1 MAFYLIENTEQL
13 STFYYQEFKRAF
25 VEVIPFNDLV
35 HPALNKVSL
44 VYIKPLTD
52 DNEKGYMICID
63 HSEALNMQIKH
74 VNQVL
79 KSFDEIYVRDKK
91 TFLYYF
97 QLKSSL
103 DILHTLPTYIHPTT
117 QVHTHFYNT
126 YSSRLDI
133 NRIIPLVKHHQ
144 RCEAI
149 FKQVKD
155 HCRTL
160 THKTN
165 DVLAYSF
172 LFIEKNG
179 IKIDETLFKQY
190 FKPTNESFNIKDGKI
205 YTQYNLH
212 TTTGRPSNSFNG
224 VNFAALNK
232 DNGCRQ
238 AFIPEHDRF
247 MEIDISAYHPNIVAQ
262 LVEYKFDKPIYEA
275 FAEYAGVEVKQ
286 AKELM
291 FKQLY
296 GGIYTDYKQW
306 DFFIKVQEYI
316 DKIWEHFEARGWVM
330 VPNSSKYFY
339 KDRLGDM
346 NPQKLFNYFLQN
358 LETVNNSR
366 IINDIIKVLRG
377 KNTKLVLYTYDAF
390 LFDLDNTEED
400 IINDLKEIFSSR
412 GLQIKYKYGTDYDF
426 E

>member
-35 HPALNKVSL
+35 HPTLNKVSL

-52 DNEKGYMICID
+52 DNKKGYMICID
-63 HSEALNMQIKH
+63 HSEALNVQIKH

-103 DILHTLPTYIHPTT
+103 DITHTTPTYIHPTT

-133 NRIIPLVKHHQ
+133 NRIIPLVKHYQ

-149 FKQVKD
+149 FEQVKN
-155 HCRTL
+155 HCVTL
-160 THKTN
+160 IRKTN

-190 FKPTNESFNIKDGKI
+190 FKPTNESFSIKDGKI

-238 AFIPEHDRF
+238 AFIPEHDQF

-262 LVEYKFDKPIYEA
+262 LVDYRFDKPIYET
-275 FAEYAGVEVKQ
+275 FAEYAGVEIKQ

-296 GGIYTDYKQW
+296 GGIYTEYKQW
-306 DFFIKVQEYI
+306 EFFIKVQEYI
-316 DKIWEHFEARGWVM
+316 DKIWEHFETLNWVM
-330 VPNSSKYFY
+330 VPNSGKYFY
-339 KDRLGDM
+339 KDRLGEM

-366 IINDIIKVLRG
+366 IIQDIIKVLRG

-390 LFDLDNTEED
+390 LFDLDDTEKD
-400 IINDLKEIFSSR
+400 IIDELKEIFSSR
-412 GLQIKYKYGTDYDF
+412 ELQIKYKYGTDYDF

>member
-149 FKQVKD
+149 FEQVKD

-366 IINDIIKVLRG
+366 IIKDIIKVLRG

-412 GLQIKYKYGTDYDF
+412 ELQIKYKYGTDYDF

>member
-44 VYIKPLTD
+44 VYIKPLTNGD
-52 DNEKGYMICID
+52 EKGYMICID
-63 HSEALNMQIKH
+63 HSEALNVQIKH

-79 KSFDEIYVRDKK
+79 KSFNEIYVRDKK

-103 DILHTLPTYIHPTT
+103 DISHTLPTYIHPTT

-133 NRIIPLVKHHQ
+133 NRIIPIVKHYQ
-144 RCEAI
+144 RCEEI
-149 FKQVKD
+149 FEQVKD
-155 HCRTL
+155 HCRVL
-160 THKTN
+160 VSNTN

-190 FKPTNESFNIKDGKI
+190 FKPTNESFSIKDGKI

-296 GGIYTDYKQW
+296 GGIYTEYKQW
-306 DFFIKVQEYI
+306 EFFIKVQEYI

-339 KDRLGDM
+339 RDRLGDM

-366 IINDIIKVLRG
+366 IIRDIIKVLRG

>member
-35 HPALNKVSL
+35 HPTLNKVSL

-63 HSEALNMQIKH
+63 HSEALNVQIKH

-79 KSFDEIYVRDKK
+79 KSFNEIYVRDKK

-103 DILHTLPTYIHPTT
+103 DITHILPTYIHPTT

-133 NRIIPLVKHHQ
+133 NRIIPLVKHYQ

-149 FKQVKD
+149 FEQVKN
-155 HCRTL
+155 HCVPLIR
-160 THKTN
+160 KTN

-190 FKPTNESFNIKDGKI
+190 FKPTNESFSIKDGKI

-262 LVEYKFDKPIYEA
+262 LVDYRFDKPIYEA
-275 FAEYAGVEVKQ
+275 FAEYAGVEIKQ

-296 GGIYTDYKQW
+296 GGIYTEYKQW
-306 DFFIKVQEYI
+306 EFFIKVQEYI
-316 DKIWEHFEARGWVM
+316 DKIWEHFETLNWVM
-330 VPNSSKYFY
+330 VPGSGKYFY
-339 KDRLGDM
+339 KDRLGEM

-366 IINDIIKVLRG
+366 IIQDIIKVLRG

-390 LFDLDNTEED
+390 LFDLDDTEKD
-400 IINDLKEIFSSR
+400 IIDELKEIFSSR
-412 GLQIKYKYGTDYDF
+412 ELQIKYKYGTDYDF

>member
-103 DILHTLPTYIHPTT
+103 DISHTLPTYIHPTT

-126 YSSRLDI
+126 YSSRVDI

-149 FKQVKD
+149 FEQVKD

-296 GGIYTDYKQW
+296 GGIYTDYKEW

-316 DKIWEHFEARGWVM
+316 DKIWENFEKLGWAM
-330 VPNSSKYFY
+330 VPNSGKYFY

-412 GLQIKYKYGTDYDF
+412 ELQIKYKYGTDYDF

>member
-1 MAFYLIENTEQL
+1 
-13 STFYYQEFKRAF
+13 
-25 VEVIPFNDLV
+25 
-35 HPALNKVSL
+35 
-44 VYIKPLTD
+44 
-52 DNEKGYMICID
+52 MICID
-63 HSEALNMQIKH
+63 HSEALNVQIKH

-103 DILHTLPTYIHPTT
+103 DISHILPTYIHPTT

-133 NRIIPLVKHHQ
+133 NRIIPLVKHYQ

-149 FKQVKD
+149 FEQVKN
-155 HCRTL
+155 HCVTL
-160 THKTN
+160 IRKTN

-179 IKIDETLFKQY
+179 IKINETLFKQY
-190 FKPTNESFNIKDGKI
+190 FKPTNESFSIKDGKI

-262 LVEYKFDKPIYEA
+262 LVDYRFDKPIYEA
-275 FAEYAGVEVKQ
+275 FAEYAGVEIKQ

-296 GGIYTDYKQW
+296 GGIYTEYKQW
-306 DFFIKVQEYI
+306 EFFIKVQEYI
-316 DKIWEHFEARGWVM
+316 DKIWEHFETLNWVM
-330 VPNSSKYFY
+330 VPNSGKYFY
-339 KDRLGDM
+339 KDRLGEM

-366 IINDIIKVLRG
+366 IIQDIIKVLRG

-390 LFDLDNTEED
+390 LFDLDDTEKD
-400 IINDLKEIFSSR
+400 IIDELKEIFSSR
-412 GLQIKYKYGTDYDF
+412 ELQIKYKYGTDYDF

>member
-126 YSSRLDI
+126 YSSRVDI
-133 NRIIPLVKHHQ
+133 NRIIPLVKHYQ

-149 FKQVKD
+149 FEQVKD

-296 GGIYTDYKQW
+296 GGIYTDYKEW

-316 DKIWEHFEARGWVM
+316 DKIWENFEKLGWAM
-330 VPNSSKYFY
+330 VPNSGKYFY

>member
-126 YSSRLDI
+126 YSSRVDI
-133 NRIIPLVKHHQ
+133 NRIIPLVKHYQ

-149 FKQVKD
+149 FEQVKD

-366 IINDIIKVLRG
+366 IIKDIIKVLRG

-412 GLQIKYKYGTDYDF
+412 ELQIKYKYGTDYDF

>member
-13 STFYYQEFKRAF
+13 TSFYYQGFKRAF

-35 HPALNKVSL
+35 HPTLNKVSL

-63 HSEALNMQIKH
+63 HSEALNVQIKH

-103 DILHTLPTYIHPTT
+103 DITHTTPTYIHPTT

-133 NRIIPLVKHHQ
+133 NRIIPLVKHYQ

-149 FKQVKD
+149 FEQVKN
-155 HCRTL
+155 HCVTL
-160 THKTN
+160 IRKTN

-190 FKPTNESFNIKDGKI
+190 FKPTNESFSIKDGKI

-262 LVEYKFDKPIYEA
+262 LVDYRFDKPIYEA
-275 FAEYAGVEVKQ
+275 FAEYAGVEIKQ

-296 GGIYTDYKQW
+296 GGIYTEYKQW
-306 DFFIKVQEYI
+306 EFFIKVQEYI
-316 DKIWEHFEARGWVM
+316 DKIWEHFETLNWVM
-330 VPNSSKYFY
+330 VPNSGKYFY
-339 KDRLGDM
+339 KDRLGEM

-366 IINDIIKVLRG
+366 IIQDIIKVLRG

-390 LFDLDNTEED
+390 LFDLDDTEKD
-400 IINDLKEIFSSR
+400 IIDELKEIFSSR
-412 GLQIKYKYGTDYDF
+412 ELQIKYKYGTDYDF

>member
-103 DILHTLPTYIHPTT
+103 DITHTLPTYIHPTT

-126 YSSRLDI
+126 YSSRVDI
-133 NRIIPLVKHHQ
+133 NRIIPLVKHYQ

-149 FKQVKD
+149 FEQVKD

-296 GGIYTDYKQW
+296 GGIYTDYKEW

-316 DKIWEHFEARGWVM
+316 DKIWENFEKLGWAM
-330 VPNSSKYFY
+330 VPNSGKYFY

-412 GLQIKYKYGTDYDF
+412 ELQIKYKYGTDYDF

>member
-13 STFYYQEFKRAF
+13 TSFYYQGFKRAF

-35 HPALNKVSL
+35 HPTLNKVSL
-44 VYIKPLTD
+44 VYIKPLTN

-63 HSEALNMQIKH
+63 HSEALNVQIKH

-103 DILHTLPTYIHPTT
+103 DITHHLPTYIHPTT

-133 NRIIPLVKHHQ
+133 NRIIPLVKHHE

-149 FKQVKD
+149 FEQVKN
-155 HCRTL
+155 HCLTL
-160 THKTN
+160 NSKTN

-179 IKIDETLFKQY
+179 IKINETLFKQY
-190 FKPTNESFNIKDGKI
+190 FKPTNESFSIKDGKI

-212 TTTGRPSNSFNG
+212 TTTGRPSNSFNSI
-224 VNFAALNK
+224 NFAALNK

-238 AFIPEHDRF
+238 TFIPEHDRF

-262 LVEYKFDKPIYEA
+262 LVNYRFDKPIYEA
-275 FAEYAGVEVKQ
+275 LAEYAGVEVKQ

-296 GGIYTDYKQW
+296 GGIYTEYKQW
-306 DFFIKVQEYI
+306 EFFIKVQEYI
-316 DKIWEHFEARGWVM
+316 DKIWEHFETLGWVM
-330 VPNSSKYFY
+330 VPNSGKYFY
-339 KDRLGDM
+339 KDRLGEM

-358 LETVNNSR
+358 LETVNNSN
-366 IINDIIKVLRG
+366 IIQDIIKVLRG

-390 LFDLDNTEED
+390 LFDLDDTEED
-400 IINDLKEIFSSR
+400 IIDKLKDIFNSR
-412 GLQIKYKYGTDYDF
+412 KLQIKYKYGTDYDF

>member
-35 HPALNKVSL
+35 HPTLNKVSL

-63 HSEALNMQIKH
+63 HSEALNVQIKH

-103 DILHTLPTYIHPTT
+103 DITHTTPTYIHPTT

-133 NRIIPLVKHHQ
+133 NRIIPLVKHYQ

-149 FKQVKD
+149 FEQVKN
-155 HCRTL
+155 HCVTL
-160 THKTN
+160 IRKTN

-190 FKPTNESFNIKDGKI
+190 FKPTNESFSIKDGKI

-262 LVEYKFDKPIYEA
+262 LVDYWFDKPIYEA

-296 GGIYTDYKQW
+296 GGIYTEYKQW
-306 DFFIKVQEYI
+306 EFFIKVQEYI
-316 DKIWEHFEARGWVM
+316 DKIWEHFETLGWVR
-330 VPNSSKYFY
+330 VPNLGKYFY
-339 KDRLGDM
+339 KDRLGEM

-366 IINDIIKVLRG
+366 IIQDIIKVLRG

-390 LFDLDNTEED
+390 LFDLDDTEKD
-400 IINDLKEIFSSR
+400 IIDELKETFSSR
-412 GLQIKYKYGTDYDF
+412 ELQIKYKYGTDYDF

>member
-103 DILHTLPTYIHPTT
+103 DISHTLPTYIHPTT

-126 YSSRLDI
+126 YSSRVDI
-133 NRIIPLVKHHQ
+133 NRIIPLVKHYQ

-149 FKQVKD
+149 FEQVKD

-247 MEIDISAYHPNIVAQ
+247 MEIDISAYHPNIVTQ

-275 FAEYAGVEVKQ
+275 FSEYSGVEVKQ

-296 GGIYTDYKQW
+296 GGIYTDYKEW

-316 DKIWEHFEARGWVM
+316 DKIWENFEKLGWAM
-330 VPNSSKYFY
+330 VPNSGKYFY

-412 GLQIKYKYGTDYDF
+412 ELQIKYKYGTDYDF

>member
-1 MAFYLIENTEQL
+1 
-13 STFYYQEFKRAF
+13 
-25 VEVIPFNDLV
+25 
-35 HPALNKVSL
+35 
-44 VYIKPLTD
+44 
-52 DNEKGYMICID
+52 
-63 HSEALNMQIKH
+63 
-74 VNQVL
+74 
-79 KSFDEIYVRDKK
+79 
-91 TFLYYF
+91 
-97 QLKSSL
+97 
-103 DILHTLPTYIHPTT
+103 
-117 QVHTHFYNT
+117 
-126 YSSRLDI
+126 
-133 NRIIPLVKHHQ
+133 
-144 RCEAI
+144 
-149 FKQVKD
+149 
-155 HCRTL
+155 
-160 THKTN
+160 
-165 DVLAYSF
+165 
-172 LFIEKNG
+172 
-179 IKIDETLFKQY
+179 
-190 FKPTNESFNIKDGKI
+190 
-205 YTQYNLH
+205 
-212 TTTGRPSNSFNG
+212 
-224 VNFAALNK
+224 
-232 DNGCRQ
+232 
-238 AFIPEHDRF
+238 

-330 VPNSSKYFY
+330 VPNSGKYFY

-358 LETVNNSR
+358 LESVNNSR
-366 IINDIIKVLRG
+366 IIKDIIKVLRG

>member
-13 STFYYQEFKRAF
+13 TSFYYQGFKRAF

-35 HPALNKVSL
+35 HPTLNKVSL
-44 VYIKPLTD
+44 VYIKPLTN

-63 HSEALNMQIKH
+63 HSEALNVQIKH

-103 DILHTLPTYIHPTT
+103 DITHTLPTYIHPTT

-133 NRIIPLVKHHQ
+133 NCIIPLVKHHQ

-149 FKQVKD
+149 FEQVKD
-155 HCRTL
+155 HCPTPVN
-160 THKTN
+160 KTN

-179 IKIDETLFKQY
+179 IKINETLFKQY

-212 TTTGRPSNSFNG
+212 TTTGRPSNSFNS

-306 DFFIKVQEYI
+306 EFFIKVQEYI
-316 DKIWEHFEARGWVM
+316 DKIWEHFEALGWVM
-330 VPNSSKYFY
+330 VPNSGKYFY
-339 KDRLGDM
+339 KDRLGEM

-366 IINDIIKVLRG
+366 IIGDIIKVLRG

-412 GLQIKYKYGTDYDF
+412 ELQIKYKYGTDYDF

>member
-35 HPALNKVSL
+35 HPTLNKVSL

-63 HSEALNMQIKH
+63 HSEALNVQIKH

-103 DILHTLPTYIHPTT
+103 DISHITPTYIHPTT

-133 NRIIPLVKHHQ
+133 NRIIPLVKHYQ

-149 FKQVKD
+149 FEQVKN
-155 HCRTL
+155 HCVTL
-160 THKTN
+160 IRKTN

-190 FKPTNESFNIKDGKI
+190 FKPTNESFSIKDGKI

-247 MEIDISAYHPNIVAQ
+247 IEIDISAYHPNIVAQ
-262 LVEYKFDKPIYEA
+262 LVDYRFDKPIYEA

-296 GGIYTDYKQW
+296 GGIYTEYKQW
-306 DFFIKVQEYI
+306 EFFIKVQEYI
-316 DKIWEHFEARGWVM
+316 DKIWEHFETLNWVM
-330 VPNSSKYFY
+330 VPNSGKYFY
-339 KDRLGDM
+339 KDRLGEM

-366 IINDIIKVLRG
+366 IIQDIIKVLRG

-390 LFDLDNTEED
+390 LFDLDDMEKD
-400 IINDLKEIFSSR
+400 IIDELKEIFSSR
-412 GLQIKYKYGTDYDF
+412 ELQIKYKYGTDYDF

>member
-35 HPALNKVSL
+35 HPTLNKVSL

-63 HSEALNMQIKH
+63 HSEALNVQIKH

-103 DILHTLPTYIHPTT
+103 DITHITPTYIHPTT

-133 NRIIPLVKHHQ
+133 NRIIPLVKHYQ

-149 FKQVKD
+149 FEQVKN
-155 HCRTL
+155 HCVPLIR
-160 THKTN
+160 KTN
-165 DVLAYSF
+165 DVLSYSF

-190 FKPTNESFNIKDGKI
+190 FKPTNESFSIKDGKI

-262 LVEYKFDKPIYEA
+262 LVDYRFDKPIYEA
-275 FAEYAGVEVKQ
+275 FAEYAGVEIKQ

-296 GGIYTDYKQW
+296 GGIYTEYKQW
-306 DFFIKVQEYI
+306 EFFIKVQEYI
-316 DKIWEHFEARGWVM
+316 DKIWEHFETLNWVM
-330 VPNSSKYFY
+330 VPNSGKYFY
-339 KDRLGDM
+339 KDRLGEM

-366 IINDIIKVLRG
+366 IIQDIIKVLRG

-390 LFDLDNTEED
+390 LFDLDDTEKD
-400 IINDLKEIFSSR
+400 IIDELKEIFSSR
-412 GLQIKYKYGTDYDF
+412 ELQIKYKYGTDYDF

>member
-63 HSEALNMQIKH
+63 HSEALNVQIKH

-103 DILHTLPTYIHPTT
+103 DISHILPTYIHPTT

-149 FKQVKD
+149 FEQVKD

-358 LETVNNSR
+358 LESVNNSR
-366 IINDIIKVLRG
+366 IIKDIIKVLRG

-412 GLQIKYKYGTDYDF
+412 ELQIKYKYGTDYDF

>member
-52 DNEKGYMICID
+52 DHEKGYMICID
-63 HSEALNMQIKH
+63 HSEALNVQIKH

-79 KSFDEIYVRDKK
+79 KSFNEIYVRDKK

-149 FKQVKD
+149 FEQVKD

-275 FAEYAGVEVKQ
+275 FVEYAGVEVKQ

-296 GGIYTDYKQW
+296 GGIYTDYKEW

-316 DKIWEHFEARGWVM
+316 DKIWENFEKLGWAM
-330 VPNSSKYFY
+330 VPNSGKYFY

>member
-35 HPALNKVSL
+35 HPTLNKVSL

-63 HSEALNMQIKH
+63 HSEALNVQIKH

-103 DILHTLPTYIHPTT
+103 DITHTTPTYIHPTT

-133 NRIIPLVKHHQ
+133 NRIIPLVKHYQ

-149 FKQVKD
+149 FEQVKN
-155 HCRTL
+155 HCVTL
-160 THKTN
+160 IRKTN

-179 IKIDETLFKQY
+179 IKINETLFKQY
-190 FKPTNESFNIKDGKI
+190 FKPINESFSIKDGKI

-262 LVEYKFDKPIYEA
+262 LVDYRFDKPIYEA

-296 GGIYTDYKQW
+296 GGIYTEYKQW
-306 DFFIKVQEYI
+306 EFFIKVQEYI
-316 DKIWEHFEARGWVM
+316 DKIWEHFETLNWVM
-330 VPNSSKYFY
+330 VPGSGKYFY
-339 KDRLGDM
+339 KDRLGEM

-366 IINDIIKVLRG
+366 IIQDIIKVLKG

-390 LFDLDNTEED
+390 LFDLDDTEKD
-400 IINDLKEIFSSR
+400 IIDELKEIFSSR
-412 GLQIKYKYGTDYDF
+412 ELQIKYKYGTDYDF

>member
-35 HPALNKVSL
+35 HPTLNKVSL

-52 DNEKGYMICID
+52 DNEKGYMVCID
-63 HSEALNMQIKH
+63 HSEALNVQIKH

-79 KSFDEIYVRDKK
+79 KEFDEVYVRDKK

-97 QLKSSL
+97 QLKCC
-103 DILHTLPTYIHPTT
+103 INLPHHLNTYIHPTT

-133 NRIIPLVKHHQ
+133 NRIIPLVKHHE

-149 FKQVKD
+149 FEQIK
-155 HCRTL
+155 HYCI
-160 THKTN
+160 KTPSDN
-165 DVLAYSF
+165 LEQMF

-179 IKIDETLFKQY
+179 IKINETLFNQY
-190 FKPTNESFNIKDGKI
+190 FKPTNHDFSIQDGKI

-212 TTTGRPSNSFNG
+212 TTTGRPSNAFNG
-224 VNFAALNK
+224 INFAALNK

-238 AFIPEHDRF
+238 AFIPEHDQF
-247 MEIDISAYHPNIVAQ
+247 VEIDVSAYHPTLAAQ
-262 LVEYKFDKPIYEA
+262 LVGYKFDKPIYET
-275 FAEYAGVEVKQ
+275 FAQYVGVEIKQ

-296 GGIYTDYKQW
+296 GGIYKEYKQW
-306 DFFIKVQEYI
+306 EFFILIQQYI
-316 DKIWEHFEARGWVM
+316 DRIWNEFETQGWVC
-330 VPNSSKYFY
+330 VPNSTKVFY
-339 KDRLGDM
+339 KNQLKDM
-346 NPQKLFNYFLQN
+346 NPQKLFNYFLQS
-358 LETVNNSR
+358 LETTNNGY
-366 IINDIIKVLRG
+366 IIKDIIKVLRD

-390 LFDLDNTEED
+390 LFDLDNTEKD
-400 IINDLKEIFSSR
+400 ILEQIKNIFNQR
-412 GLQIKYKYGTDYDF
+412 GLNVKFSYGSDYDF

>member
-35 HPALNKVSL
+35 HPTLNKVSL

-63 HSEALNMQIKH
+63 HSEALNVQIKH

-103 DILHTLPTYIHPTT
+103 DISHTLPTYIHPTT

-149 FKQVKD
+149 FEQVKD

-190 FKPTNESFNIKDGKI
+190 FKPTNESFSIKDGKI

-358 LETVNNSR
+358 LESVNNSR
-366 IINDIIKVLRG
+366 IIKDIIKVLRG

-412 GLQIKYKYGTDYDF
+412 ELQIKYKYGTDYDF

>member
-1 MAFYLIENTEQL
+1 
-13 STFYYQEFKRAF
+13 
-25 VEVIPFNDLV
+25 
-35 HPALNKVSL
+35 
-44 VYIKPLTD
+44 
-52 DNEKGYMICID
+52 MICID
-63 HSEALNMQIKH
+63 HSEALNVQIKH

-103 DILHTLPTYIHPTT
+103 DISHTLPTYIHPTT

-133 NRIIPLVKHHQ
+133 NRIIPIVKHHQ

-149 FKQVKD
+149 FEQVKD

-190 FKPTNESFNIKDGKI
+190 FKPTNESFSIKDGKI

-316 DKIWEHFEARGWVM
+316 DKIWENFETLGWAM
-330 VPNSSKYFY
+330 VPNSGKYFY

-358 LETVNNSR
+358 LESVNNSR
-366 IINDIIKVLRG
+366 IIKDIIKVLRG

-412 GLQIKYKYGTDYDF
+412 ELQIKYKYGTDYDF

>member
-35 HPALNKVSL
+35 HPTLNKVSL

-63 HSEALNMQIKH
+63 HSEALNVQIKH

-103 DILHTLPTYIHPTT
+103 DI
-117 QVHTHFYNT
+117 HTHFYNT

-133 NRIIPLVKHHQ
+133 NRIIPLVKHYQ

-149 FKQVKD
+149 FEQVKD
-155 HCRTL
+155 HCVTL
-160 THKTN
+160 IRKTN

-179 IKIDETLFKQY
+179 IKINETLFKQY
-190 FKPTNESFNIKDGKI
+190 FKPTNESFSIKDGKI

-262 LVEYKFDKPIYEA
+262 LVDYRFDKPIYEA
-275 FAEYAGVEVKQ
+275 FAEYAGVEIKQ

-296 GGIYTDYKQW
+296 GGIYTEYKQW
-306 DFFIKVQEYI
+306 EFFIKVQEYI
-316 DKIWEHFEARGWVM
+316 DKIWEHFETLNWVM
-330 VPNSSKYFY
+330 VPNSGKYFY
-339 KDRLGDM
+339 KDRLGEM

-366 IINDIIKVLRG
+366 IIQDIIKVLRG

-390 LFDLDNTEED
+390 LFDLDDTEKD
-400 IINDLKEIFSSR
+400 IIDKLKEIFSSR
-412 GLQIKYKYGTDYDF
+412 ELQIKYKYGTDYDF